1 MPASV
6 RITSA
11 ERRWLLGVALLVLG
25 LASLPYLAGALA
37 AGPDRVFTG
46 LQVNPLDGVSYLAK
60 MRIGYNGGWLF
71 QLPFMPEQ
79 EQGVFLFTYFIA
91 LGHLAR
97 ILNLPL
103 IVVFHTA
110 RLLGGFALLW
120 MIYELIARVTAAVEL
135 RRRSWWIV
143 ALSSGVG
150 WLAVL
155 LGHADSS
162 DVTIPESNTFYSLMA
177 NAHFALAA
185 TLMIAMFILIL
196 EFRSFSIGRVVVLTI
211 LSLILA
217 ILQPFAPVAVYGIAG
232 VTLLGLWWRDAR
244 RHPAQPAA
252 ATRRERG
259 GARSRDAAA
268 FPLTPFTAVF
278 IGGLITAPLLLYL
291 YSATQAGAMLRAW
304 SQQNQTPSPPPID
317 YLLGYGL
324 LWIFAFF
331 GARQA
336 LAAQNGLRMC
346 CCSLWITVT
355 LPMLYAPFPLQR
367 RLALGLHVPIGI
379 LAAIGLSEIVR
390 AKWPRRALIGV
401 TLLTS
406 LFIELALFGGAAA
419 RDPRIYLSADEA
431 AALTWLQANVP
442 REAVVLASP
451 EMGGFIPALAGQRVV
466 YGHPYETVD
475 AKAREQQ
482 VTDFFAGTLDRV
494 QMLRDNAVAYV
505 IVGPRERKL
514 GVMDTLP
521 LPVEEVFSSGD
532 VVVSR
537 KTDT

>member
-6 RITSA
+6 RITPA
-11 ERRWLLGVALLVLG
+11 ERRWLVGVALIVLG

-60 MRIGYNGGWLF
+60 MRIGFNGGWLF
-71 QLPFMPEQ
+71 QLPFVPEQ
-79 EQGVFLFTYFIA
+79 GQGVFLFTYFIA

-97 ILNLPL
+97 MLNLPL
-103 IVVFHTA
+103 IVVFHMA
-110 RLLGGFALLW
+110 RLAGGFALLW
-120 MIYELIARVTAAVEL
+120 MIYELIARVTGAVDL

-155 LGHADSS
+155 LGHPGSS
-162 DVTIPESNTFYSLMA
+162 DMTIPESNTFYSLLA

-185 TLMIAMFILIL
+185 AIMIAMFILIL
-196 EFRSFSIGRVVVLTI
+196 ETRSFSMGRIIALTA

-217 ILQPFAPVAVYGIAG
+217 ILQPFAPAAVYGIAG
-232 VTLLGLWWRDAR
+232 VMLLLLWRRDTRLRPAR
-244 RHPAQPAA
+244 P
-252 ATRRERG
+252 RG
-259 GARSRDAAA
+259 AAA
-268 FPLTPFTAVF
+268 FPRAQFTVISIAGALTV
-278 IGGLITAPLLLYL
+278 PLLLYL
-291 YSATQAGAMLRAW
+291 YSATQADAILRAW
-304 SQQNQTPSPPPID
+304 SQQNQTPSPPPLD
-317 YLLGYGL
+317 YVLGYGL

-336 LAAQNGLRMC
+336 WQRQSDWDVLL
-346 CCSLWITVT
+346 LVWIIVT
-355 LPMLYAPFPLQR
+355 LPLLYAPFPLQR

-379 LAAIGLSEIVR
+379 LAAIGLTEIVR
-390 AKWPRRALIGV
+390 AAWPRRALIGA

-406 LFIELALFGGAAA
+406 VFIELALLGGAAA
-419 RDPRIYLSADEA
+419 RDPRIYLSTGEA
-431 AALTWLQANVP
+431 AALAWLKANVP

-451 EMGGFIPALAGQRVV
+451 EMGGFIPAFAGQRVV

-475 AKAREQQ
+475 AKAREQE
-482 VTDFFAGTLDRV
+482 VIDFFAGTSDQAQL
-494 QMLRDNAVAYV
+494 LRDNAIAYV
-505 IVGPRERKL
+505 IVGPRERKFGRL
-514 GVMDTLP
+514 ATQQ

-532 VVVSR
+532 VTVYRVR
-537 KTDT
+537 RGA